1 MKTDNNRQIKKG
13 IINFKIYF
21 DRARMYLGYIN
32 FFMLNVVLF
41 NSSEGGKIA
50 SLINE
55 NRILWIPLLFVFYL
69 AVLIF
74 IGYLD
79 TRLGL
84 RQEEFRN
91 NAMNN
96 PVIRELIESV
106 RVIKKEV
113 APTLPLDPKNQDE
126 SEDNK
131 SKY

>member
-1 MKTDNNRQIKKG
+1 MRKKDNHVKIKKG
-13 IINFKIYF
+13 VINFKIYF

-50 SLINE
+50 NIVNE
-55 NRILWIPLLFVFYL
+55 NRILWIPLLFIFYT

-84 RQEEFRN
+84 RQEELRN

-96 PVIRELIESV
+96 PVIRELVDSV
-106 RVIKKEV
+106 RIIKKEV
-113 APTLPLDPKNQDE
+113 SPHHSADPENQDG
-126 SEDNK
+126 
-131 SKY
+131 